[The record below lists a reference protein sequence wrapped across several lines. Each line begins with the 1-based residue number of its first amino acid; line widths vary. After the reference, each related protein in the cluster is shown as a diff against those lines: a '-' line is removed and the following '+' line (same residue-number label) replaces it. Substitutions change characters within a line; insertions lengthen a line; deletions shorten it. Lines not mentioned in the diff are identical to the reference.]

1 MDRIDKTS
9 DDITS
14 IVKDS
19 NEMPDAVIFNILID
33 KVNEIIDWINT
44 Q

>member
-19 NEMPDAVIFNILID
+19 NEMPDAVIFGILID

>member
-9 DDITS
+9 EEVS
-14 IVKDS
+14 QIVKDS
-19 NEMPDAVIFNILID
+19 NEMPDAIILGIVID
-33 KVNEIIDWINT
+33 KINEIIDWINS